1 LSISSLMTQDH
12 STFMKQAFILAQKG
26 LGHVSPNPLV
36 GCVIVKDDKII
47 AEGYHQKFGG
57 AHAEVNAILNL
68 PSPIDPKDCTL
79 YVNLEPC
86 CHHGKTPPCT
96 DLIIARGFKKVVV
109 SNSDP
114 NPLVA
119 GIGIEKLKQAGIE
132 VITGVCEKEG
142 RYLNRRFFTFHEKK
156 RPYIIL
162 KWAQTADGFISKWPL
177 PDAKNENR
185 ISGEEA
191 QTFVH
196 QMRAAEDAI
205 LVGKNTVLNDDP
217 FLTTRL
223 VEGKNPLRVIIT
235 GNDIPKTFNVFNSDA
250 KIVVFN
256 PHKSEVKDHINYIR
270 LHAGNAIPQ
279 ILSSLYKMGVSSV
292 LIEGGLYTLTCFI
305 SAGMWD
311 EQHVF
316 VNPALHF
323 ENGIQAPKTTLSSD
337 FQLVGKDRYYLI
349 LNPESSK

>member
-1 LSISSLMTQDH
+1 MADAHIP
-12 STFMKQAFILAQKG
+12 FMKKAMILAQKG
-26 LGHVSPNPLV
+26 LGSVSPNPLV
-36 GCVIVKDDKII
+36 GCVIVKDDKIV
-47 AEGYHQKFGG
+47 AEGFHQKFGG

-68 PSPIDPKDCTL
+68 PSNIDPRECTL

-109 SNSDP
+109 CNGDP

-132 VITGVCEKEG
+132 VIQGVCEKEG
-142 RYLNRRFFTFHEKK
+142 GYLNRRFFTFHEKK

-177 PDAKNENR
+177 PENKSENK

-191 QTFVH
+191 QTLVH
-196 QMRAAEDAI
+196 EMRAAEDAI

-235 GNDIPKTFNVFNSDA
+235 GNEIPKTLNVFNRDA

-256 PHKSEVKDHINYIR
+256 PSLNDVKDHITYIK
-270 LHAGNAIPQ
+270 LQTGNAIPQ
-279 ILSSLYKMGVSSV
+279 ILASLYKMGISSV
-292 LIEGGLYTLTCFI
+292 LVEGGLYTLSGFI

-311 EQHVF
+311 EQHIF
-316 VNPALHF
+316 VDPALHF
-323 ENGIQAPKTTLSSD
+323 GQGIKAPKTTLNTDYQSI
-337 FQLVGKDRYYLI
+337 GKDKYYLV
-349 LNPESSK
+349 LNSESSK